1 MRRLPGARCS
11 GLTRFVT
18 FLLLAHAAGAAA
30 QFFDVPYV
38 PTPQVVVDEM
48 LRLAGVKPDD
58 YVIDLGC
65 GDGRIP
71 VTAAAYFGAR
81 ALGVDI
87 DPGRIAESHAN
98 AKAAGV
104 TARVEFKQG
113 DLFDLDIGR
122 ASVVTMY
129 LLPDINVKLRP
140 KLLHALKP
148 GTRVVSHDFSMGDW
162 KPDRVLTV
170 QKKIYLWVI
179 PAQVAGRWK
188 LEANLPGVGP
198 SSYELEVRQNFQ
210 EIAPFA
216 RGDKRNYAVWEPR
229 LNGAQLSFTIVDNDL
244 AHRYEG
250 IVAGNTIEGT
260 VRTGAGTAEVETPF
274 RAVRVGDL

>member
-1 MRRLPGARCS
+1 LIS
-11 GLTRFVT
+11 TRFLA
-18 FLLLAHAAGAAA
+18 LLIFAHAAGAAA

-48 LRLAGVKPDD
+48 LRLAEVTRDD

-81 ALGVDI
+81 ALGIDI

-104 TARVEFKQG
+104 TDRVEFRQG
-113 DLFDLDIGR
+113 DLFQLDIAR

-140 KLLHALKP
+140 KLLQALQP

-179 PAQVAGRWK
+179 PARVAGRWK
-188 LEANLPGVGP
+188 LEADLPGVGR
-198 SSYELEVRQNFQ
+198 SSYELEVRQSFQ
-210 EIAPFA
+210 EIEPFA

-229 LNGAQLSFTIVDNDL
+229 LTGAKISFVIVDNDL

-250 IVAGNTIEGT
+250 VVAGNAIEGI
-260 VRTGAGTAEVETPF
+260 VRTGAGTAEVQTPF
-274 RAVRVGDL
+274 RAVRIGDA